1 MIVWLYIAIV
11 LLMRVVQSVFGK
23 LNANGVPKNALAY
36 LKYNIF
42 YIAVAGLFALC
53 LFVFEAIGFSGEW
66 QFSITL
72 LYAFISGVALAVACC
87 CSLYA
92 LTAGTMVLDSLFGT
106 AGLLVPTV
114 ASIFLYDEI
123 LSVWQWLFVG
133 VFLVGAYLLVGNSKK
148 NYGKFTP
155 ATLIVLIVSLLSN
168 GVTML
173 MQTAFSR
180 SVEGGSIALFSVL
193 SFFSGVALLGVVFIV
208 LSVWYKRKKSQIP
221 AQENA
226 DFTLFPLREEEG
238 RVPKKNLLFSTGL
251 AVAVFLINQLATV
264 SANLISPV
272 VLFAFINGG
281 ATIISA
287 LVGLTVFKEKISFW
301 GAVGL
306 VLGIGSLVMIK
317 VFAL

>member
-11 LLMRVVQSVFGK
+11 LIMRVVQSVFGK

-66 QFSITL
+66 HFSVTL

-173 MQTAFSR
+173 MQTMFSR

-193 SFFSGVALLGVVFIV
+193 SFFSGVALLGVVFAV
-208 LSVWYKRKKSQIP
+208 LSVLYKKKGQTLT
-221 AQENA
+221 QDTA
-226 DFTLFPLREEEG
+226 DFTVFPLREEEK
-238 RVPKKNLLFSTGL
+238 RVPKKNILFATAL
-251 AVAVFLINQLATV
+251 AVAVFLINQLATT

-317 VFAL
+317 VFAP

>member
-1 MIVWLYIAIV
+1 M
-11 LLMRVVQSVFGK
+11 
-23 LNANGVPKNALAY
+23 
-36 LKYNIF
+36 
-42 YIAVAGLFALC
+42 AGLFALC
-53 LFVFEAIGFSGEW
+53 LFVFETIGFSGEW

-173 MQTAFSR
+173 MQTMFSR

-193 SFFSGVALLGVVFIV
+193 SFFSGVALLGVVFAV
-208 LSVWYKRKKSQIP
+208 LSVLYKKKGQTLT
-221 AQENA
+221 QDTA
-226 DFTLFPLREEEG
+226 DFTVFPLREEEK
-238 RVPKKNLLFSTGL
+238 RVPKKNILFATAL
-251 AVAVFLINQLATV
+251 AVAVFLINQLATT

-287 LVGLTVFKEKISFW
+287 LVGLTVFKEKITFW

-317 VFAL
+317 VFAP

>member
-11 LLMRVVQSVFGK
+11 LIMRVVQSVFGK

-173 MQTAFSR
+173 MQTMFSR

-193 SFFSGVALLGVVFIV
+193 SFLAGVALLGVVFAV
-208 LSVWYKRKKSQIP
+208 LSVLYKKKGQTLT
-221 AQENA
+221 QDTA
-226 DFTLFPLREEEG
+226 DFTVFPLREEEK
-238 RVPKKNLLFSTGL
+238 RVPKKNILFATAL
-251 AVAVFLINQLATV
+251 AVAVFLINQLATT

-287 LVGLTVFKEKISFW
+287 LVGLTVFKEKITFW

-317 VFAL
+317 VFAP